1 MIIKSIIIDDEH
13 LAVGIIESYLEEF
26 KNIEISGIYKNPLE
40 ALPILESGDI
50 DVIFLD
56 INMPR
61 MNGIEFL
68 KSLNKYPQIIIT
80 TAYKEYAIESYEL
93 EVLDYLVKPIPFNRF
108 LKSINKLMARFVNLE
123 KTKTSPEFSQAP
135 HIFLKVD
142 RKLMKIFL
150 HDILYIESLRDYIKV
165 SSIEGTYV
173 SHKSLSSITDEL
185 PEENFIRVHKSY
197 TIAIDKVKSIE
208 GNQIEIEN
216 KRIPI
221 GRNYT
226 IHAKQKILRNKGNL
240 LNE

>member
-40 ALPILESGDI
+40 ALPMLESGDI

-68 KSLNKYPQIIIT
+68 KSLNTYPQIIIT

-93 EVLDYLVKPIPFNRF
+93 EVLDYLVKPIPFSRF

-123 KTKTSPEFSQAP
+123 KAKTSPEFLQAP

-142 RKLMKIFL
+142 RKLVKVFL

-173 SHKSLSSITDEL
+173 SHKSLTSITDEL

-221 GRNYT
+221 GRNYA

>member
-1 MIIKSIIIDDEH
+1 MIIKSIIIDDEY
-13 LAVGIIESYLEEF
+13 LAVSIIESYLEEF
-26 KNIEISGIYKNPLE
+26 KNIEIVGVYKNPIE
-40 ALPILESGDI
+40 ALPILEEGEI
-50 DVIFLD
+50 DVVFLD

-68 KSLNKYPQIIIT
+68 KSLQKYPQIIIT

-93 EVLDYLVKPIPFNRF
+93 EVLDYLVKPIPFSRF
-108 LKSINKLMARFVNLE
+108 LKSINKLMARFTSLE
-123 KTKTSPEFSQAP
+123 KLKSSTEFAQAP

-142 RKLMKIFL
+142 RKLVKVFL
-150 HDILYIESLRDYIKV
+150 NDILYIESLRDYIKV
-165 SSIEGTYV
+165 CSIEGNYV
-173 SHKSLSSITDEL
+173 SHKSLTSITEEL

-226 IHAKQKILRNKGNL
+226 IHAKQKILKNKGNL
-240 LNE
+240 LKE

>member
-1 MIIKSIIIDDEH
+1 MIIKSIIIDDEY
-13 LAVGIIESYLEEF
+13 LAVSIIESYLEEF
-26 KNIEISGIYKNPLE
+26 KNIEIVGVYKNPLE
-40 ALPILESGDI
+40 ALPILEKGEI
-50 DVIFLD
+50 DVVFLD

-68 KSLNKYPQIIIT
+68 KSLQKYPQVIIT

-93 EVLDYLVKPIPFNRF
+93 DVLDYLVKPIPFNRF
-108 LKSINKLMARFVNLE
+108 LKSINKLMARFISLE
-123 KTKTSPEFSQAP
+123 KVKSSNEFAQAP

-142 RKLMKIFL
+142 RKLVKVFL
-150 HDILYIESLRDYIKV
+150 NDILYIESLRDYIKV
-165 SSIEGTYV
+165 SSVEGNYV
-173 SHKSLSSITDEL
+173 SHKSLTSITEEL

-221 GRNYT
+221 GRNYS
-226 IHAKQKILRNKGNL
+226 IHAKQRILKNKGNL
-240 LNE
+240 LKE